1 MNKYLTQLE
10 KSAALGDV
18 GKALIRSKL
27 GPAIG
32 KMGPA
37 SVSKLESMSRAAA
50 GSPLHSGVFSG
61 GELAKHM
68 DRMKAVG
75 SKMLPST
82 GGVAAGATNKLTAVA
97 ARATRM
103 GILKSAAL
111 RLYKNRVAERSSSL

>member
-1 MNKYLTQLE
+1 MNKYLE
-10 KSAALGDV
+10 KVAALGAV
-18 GKALIRSKL
+18 GKALIRNKL

-37 SVSKLESMSRAAA
+37 GVSKLEAVSRAAA

-61 GELAKHM
+61 GEISKHM
-68 DRMKAVG
+68 NSMAAVG
-75 SKMLPST
+75 KKMLPST

-111 RLYKNRVAERSSSL
+111 RKLKEMK

>member
-18 GKALIRSKL
+18 GKALIRNKL

-37 SVSKLESMSRAAA
+37 GVSKLEAMSRAAA
-50 GSPLHSGVFSG
+50 GSRVYSGVFSG
-61 GELAKHM
+61 EELLKHM
-68 DRMKAVG
+68 GRMKTVG

-82 GGVAAGATNKLTAVA
+82 GGVAAGTANKLTAVA

-111 RLYKNRVAERSSSL
+111 RLYKDRAAGKR